1 MKQRATL
8 DEQINTLVSHG
19 VTFDLMDEEK
29 ARRFLSNN
37 SYFFKIKSY
46 ENNYRKTIDESGG
59 YVYDNLDFGHLVELS
74 LVDFALSRLVWS
86 MCSSI
91 EHSIKVRFNQLIM
104 KDQNPDIADI
114 CVRRCFSGNL
124 PTMHDNPYTDD
135 MKTGLQGDFALW
147 NLWELLGFN
156 DQLTLFN
163 TYWRY
168 RHNENHPYQHLLF
181 IVRKMR
187 NAVSHGNCLLTDMS
201 RPSPHKKDTGRSDIE
216 ITKAAMRLCDKP
228 RKTGSKT
235 RSFQQSLDRLVAHN
249 YACVLLCHLEFVDSP
264 RALIHSCHEVQ
275 SFLDRMNQRRA
286 LYFGVAGGA
295 REPRNIL
302 IDSTLSA
309 IETLSRS
316 YIKKARI
323 KADELDA
330 KDPYGSRKQ
339 VSVEKIR
346 ERVDRRKLKITD
358 LQTEIDNLE
367 QQARRLAANEAEGEQ
382 S

>member
-124 PTMHDNPYTDD
+124 LTMHDNPYTDD

-168 RHNENHPYQHLLF
+168 RHNENHPYQQLLF

-187 NAVSHGNCLLTDMS
+187 NAVSHGNC
-201 RPSPHKKDTGRSDIE
+201 P
-216 ITKAAMRLCDKP
+216 
-228 RKTGSKT
+228 
-235 RSFQQSLDRLVAHN
+235 
-249 YACVLLCHLEFVDSP
+249 
-264 RALIHSCHEVQ
+264 
-275 SFLDRMNQRRA
+275 
-286 LYFGVAGGA
+286 
-295 REPRNIL
+295 
-302 IDSTLSA
+302 
-309 IETLSRS
+309 
-316 YIKKARI
+316 
-323 KADELDA
+323 
-330 KDPYGSRKQ
+330 
-339 VSVEKIR
+339 
-346 ERVDRRKLKITD
+346 
-358 LQTEIDNLE
+358 
-367 QQARRLAANEAEGEQ
+367 
-382 S
+382 

>member
-46 ENNYRKTIDESGG
+46 ENNYRKTIDESG

-156 DQLTLFN
+156 DQLIPAVPISKSPRPPCAYATSQERPARKRAHSN
-163 TYWRY
+163 S
-168 RHNENHPYQHLLF
+168 HL
-181 IVRKMR
+181 
-187 NAVSHGNCLLTDMS
+187 
-201 RPSPHKKDTGRSDIE
+201 
-216 ITKAAMRLCDKP
+216 
-228 RKTGSKT
+228 TGSSPT
-235 RSFQQSLDRLVAHN
+235 TTP
-249 YACVLLCHLEFVDSP
+249 ACC
-264 RALIHSCHEVQ
+264 
-275 SFLDRMNQRRA
+275 
-286 LYFGVAGGA
+286 
-295 REPRNIL
+295 
-302 IDSTLSA
+302 SA
-309 IETLSRS
+309 IWNSWT
-316 YIKKARI
+316 AH
-323 KADELDA
+323 AH
-330 KDPYGSRKQ
+330 
-339 VSVEKIR
+339 
-346 ERVDRRKLKITD
+346 
-358 LQTEIDNLE
+358 
-367 QQARRLAANEAEGEQ
+367 
-382 S
+382 

>member
-147 NLWELLGFN
+147 NLWELCSTPTG
-156 DQLTLFN
+156 DTV
-163 TYWRY
+163 TTRTTHISISCSSSERCETPY
-168 RHNENHPYQHLLF
+168 RT
-181 IVRKMR
+181 
-187 NAVSHGNCLLTDMS
+187 ATAC
-201 RPSPHKKDTGRSDIE
+201 SPT
-216 ITKAAMRLCDKP
+216 
-228 RKTGSKT
+228 
-235 RSFQQSLDRLVAHN
+235 
-249 YACVLLCHLEFVDSP
+249 
-264 RALIHSCHEVQ
+264 
-275 SFLDRMNQRRA
+275 
-286 LYFGVAGGA
+286 
-295 REPRNIL
+295 
-302 IDSTLSA
+302 
-309 IETLSRS
+309 
-316 YIKKARI
+316 
-323 KADELDA
+323 
-330 KDPYGSRKQ
+330 
-339 VSVEKIR
+339 
-346 ERVDRRKLKITD
+346 
-358 LQTEIDNLE
+358 
-367 QQARRLAANEAEGEQ
+367 
-382 S
+382 

>member
-187 NAVSHGNCLLTDMS
+187 NAVSHGNCLLADMS

-228 RKTGSKT
+228 RKTGSSPT
-235 RSFQQSLDRLVAHN
+235 TTP
-249 YACVLLCHLEFVDSP
+249 ACC
-264 RALIHSCHEVQ
+264 
-275 SFLDRMNQRRA
+275 
-286 LYFGVAGGA
+286 
-295 REPRNIL
+295 
-302 IDSTLSA
+302 SA
-309 IETLSRS
+309 IWNSWT
-316 YIKKARI
+316 AH
-323 KADELDA
+323 AH
-330 KDPYGSRKQ
+330 
-339 VSVEKIR
+339 
-346 ERVDRRKLKITD
+346 
-358 LQTEIDNLE
+358 
-367 QQARRLAANEAEGEQ
+367 
-382 S
+382 

>member
-74 LVDFALSRLVWS
+74 LVDFALSQLVWS

-147 NLWELLGFN
+147 NL
-156 DQLTLFN
+156 
-163 TYWRY
+163 
-168 RHNENHPYQHLLF
+168 
-181 IVRKMR
+181 
-187 NAVSHGNCLLTDMS
+187 
-201 RPSPHKKDTGRSDIE
+201 
-216 ITKAAMRLCDKP
+216 
-228 RKTGSKT
+228 
-235 RSFQQSLDRLVAHN
+235 
-249 YACVLLCHLEFVDSP
+249 
-264 RALIHSCHEVQ
+264 
-275 SFLDRMNQRRA
+275 
-286 LYFGVAGGA
+286 
-295 REPRNIL
+295 
-302 IDSTLSA
+302 
-309 IETLSRS
+309 
-316 YIKKARI
+316 
-323 KADELDA
+323 
-330 KDPYGSRKQ
+330 
-339 VSVEKIR
+339 
-346 ERVDRRKLKITD
+346 
-358 LQTEIDNLE
+358 
-367 QQARRLAANEAEGEQ
+367 
-382 S
+382 

>member
-187 NAVSHGNCLLTDMS
+187 NAVSRQLPAHRHEPPITAQERY
-201 RPSPHKKDTGRSDIE
+201 RPFRYRNHQGRHAPMRQAKKD
-216 ITKAAMRLCDKP
+216 RLE
-228 RKTGSKT
+228 
-235 RSFQQSLDRLVAHN
+235 N
-249 YACVLLCHLEFVDSP
+249 
-264 RALIHSCHEVQ
+264 ALIPTV
-275 SFLDRMNQRRA
+275 
-286 LYFGVAGGA
+286 
-295 REPRNIL
+295 
-302 IDSTLSA
+302 T
-309 IETLSRS
+309 
-316 YIKKARI
+316 
-323 KADELDA
+323 
-330 KDPYGSRKQ
+330 
-339 VSVEKIR
+339 
-346 ERVDRRKLKITD
+346 
-358 LQTEIDNLE
+358 
-367 QQARRLAANEAEGEQ
+367 
-382 S
+382 

>member
-8 DEQINTLVSHG
+8 DAQISTLRSHG
-19 VTFDLMDEEK
+19 VSFNLMGENE
-29 ARRFLSNN
+29 ARRFLSSN

-46 ENNYRKTIDESGG
+46 ENNYAKIECPGGG
-59 YVYDNLDFGHLVELS
+59 YMYDGLDFGYLVELS

-91 EHSIKVRFNQLIM
+91 EHAIKVRFNRLIM
-104 KDQNPDIADI
+104 QDKNPDVADA

-135 MKTGLQGDFALW
+135 MKIGCHSDFALW

-156 DQLTLFN
+156 DQLSLFN
-163 TYWRY
+163 TYYRY
-168 RHNENHPYQHLLF
+168 RNNEDHPYQHLLF

-216 ITKAAMRLCDKP
+216 VTRSAMLLCDKP

-235 RSFQQSLDRLVAHN
+235 RSFQQALDRLVVHN

-264 RALIHSCHEVQ
+264 RALAHSCYEVQ
-275 SFLDRMNQRRA
+275 TFLDRMNQRRA
-286 LYFGVAGGA
+286 LYFGDDGV
-295 REPRNIL
+295 RYPRNIL
-302 IDSTLSA
+302 VDSTFSA
-309 IETLSRS
+309 LETLSKG
-316 YIKKARI
+316 YIKKASA
-323 KADELDA
+323 KADRLDA
-330 KDPYGSRKQ
+330 QDPYGSRKQ
-339 VSVEKIR
+339 VSASKIQ
-346 ERVDRRKLKITD
+346 ERINRRRQKISD
-358 LQTEIDNLE
+358 LEAEIDDLE
-367 QQARRLAANEAEGEQ
+367 QQARRLAANETEGEQ

>member
-124 PTMHDNPYTDD
+124 PTMH
-135 MKTGLQGDFALW
+135 
-147 NLWELLGFN
+147 
-156 DQLTLFN
+156 
-163 TYWRY
+163 
-168 RHNENHPYQHLLF
+168 

-346 ERVDRRKLKITD
+346 ERIDRRKRKITD

-367 QQARRLAANEAEGEQ
+367 QRARRLAANEAEGEQ

>member
-201 RPSPHKKDTGRSDIE
+201 RSSPTRKIPAVPISKS
-216 ITKAAMRLCDKP
+216 P
-228 RKTGSKT
+228 RPPCAYATSQERPARKRAHSNSHLTGSSPT
-235 RSFQQSLDRLVAHN
+235 TTP
-249 YACVLLCHLEFVDSP
+249 ACC
-264 RALIHSCHEVQ
+264 
-275 SFLDRMNQRRA
+275 
-286 LYFGVAGGA
+286 
-295 REPRNIL
+295 
-302 IDSTLSA
+302 SA
-309 IETLSRS
+309 IWNSWT
-316 YIKKARI
+316 AH
-323 KADELDA
+323 AH
-330 KDPYGSRKQ
+330 
-339 VSVEKIR
+339 
-346 ERVDRRKLKITD
+346 
-358 LQTEIDNLE
+358 
-367 QQARRLAANEAEGEQ
+367 
-382 S
+382 

>member
-187 NAVSHGNCLLTDMS
+187 NAVSHGNCLLADMS

-295 REPRNIL
+295 ASKEHSDRLHPLRNR
-302 IDSTLSA
+302 DA
-309 IETLSRS
+309 IQKLHQESPHQSRRTRRQRPLRQQETGL
-316 YIKKARI
+316 
-323 KADELDA
+323 
-330 KDPYGSRKQ
+330 GRKNQ
-339 VSVEKIR
+339 GTHR
-346 ERVDRRKLKITD
+346 PT
-358 LQTEIDNLE
+358 QTENNGP
-367 QQARRLAANEAEGEQ
+367 ANRNRQPRTTGTTTRGQ
-382 S
+382 